1 MKWWLRQESN
11 QRHTELQ
18 SVALPTELQSLM
30 AVQTGIEPA
39 ISSVTGRRI
48 KPLYHWTTNN
58 NCILYLSWQ
67 GIEPFFKYT
76 YLQSRHMVAEVG
88 LEPTTFGLWA
98 RRATNCSTP
107 RRQNALLFYTIQ
119 LFLSTVFS
127 LFLKNIYFFVWTFLK
142 LVFFGAYRRKRSYRK
157 HKEFAFAC
165 GAQA

>member
-98 RRATNCSTP
+98 RRATDCSTP
-107 RRQNALLFYTIQ
+107 RCHIFKRLLGVWFNYMPIIFKSQLYIYNFFYYSI
-119 LFLSTVFS
+119 
-127 LFLKNIYFFVWTFLK
+127 
-142 LVFFGAYRRKRSYRK
+142 KRVL
-157 HKEFAFAC
+157 
-165 GAQA
+165 